1 VQTKIIGLKS
11 VFILLV
17 WFSFVFWPIS
27 TRGQQRS
34 HLLFFKDNIIHFNPS
49 HAGVNPSKIQIGS
62 RSQWLGI
69 KNAPRVNSL
78 RYISAKKKNVTWGY
92 NMETDRVFIE
102 NKNSISAD
110 YSYQLKLGD
119 QKTIYLGMR
128 VGIYSYNFDVNELV
142 RVTNEPNEMLEAV
155 RGYVG
160 NIIGVGLFYSD
171 VREKVEHFFSY
182 SIPNTVNLRRF
193 KAENGITTEVTDRVH
208 HYFVG
213 GSSIKMGENNL
224 IPHFLVRQVKHAP
237 VLYSFIIGFDFKKNF
252 EIGFGVTN
260 NDYLS
265 GYFSLKKSAKFNFGI
280 GYEFPSSTKKTALR
294 KGTVEFNLIYKL
306 NSSAA
311 KQMII
316 ETINTRAID

>member
-1 VQTKIIGLKS
+1 VIKIYLVNIVF
-11 VFILLV
+11 VFIFLPKL
-17 WFSFVFWPIS
+17 IL
-27 TRGQQRS
+27 GQQRS
-34 HLLFFKDNIIHFNPS
+34 HLLFFKDNLIHFNPA
-49 HAGVNPSKIQIGS
+49 HAGVDESKIQIGS

-92 NMETDRVFIE
+92 NIETDRVFIE

-110 YSYQLKLGD
+110 YSYHLKLGD

-128 VGIYSYNFDVNELV
+128 VGVYSYNFDVDELV

-160 NIIGVGLFYSD
+160 NIIGVGLYYSD

-182 SIPNTVNLRRF
+182 SIPNIVSLRRF
-193 KAENGITTEVTDRVH
+193 KAENGITTEVTDRIH
-208 HYFVG
+208 QYFVG
-213 GSSIKMGENNL
+213 GSVIKMGENSL

-237 VLYSFIIGFDFKKNF
+237 VLYSFLLGFDFRKNF
-252 EIGFGVTN
+252 ELGFGVTN

-265 GYFSLKKSAKFNFGI
+265 GYFSLKKMEKYNFGI
-280 GYEFPSSTKKTALR
+280 GYEFPNSTRKTALR

-306 NSSAA
+306 TSS
-311 KQMII
+311 KDKKMEI
-316 ETINTRAID
+316 ETLNTDAID

>member
-1 VQTKIIGLKS
+1 LPKL
-11 VFILLV
+11 IL
-17 WFSFVFWPIS
+17 
-27 TRGQQRS
+27 GQQRS
-34 HLLFFKDNIIHFNPS
+34 HLLFFKDNLIHFNPA
-49 HAGVNPSKIQIGS
+49 HAGVDESKIQIGS

-92 NMETDRVFIE
+92 NIETDRVFIE

-110 YSYQLKLGD
+110 YSYHLKLGD

-128 VGIYSYNFDVNELV
+128 VGVYSYNFDVDELV

-160 NIIGVGLFYSD
+160 NIIGVGLYYSD

-182 SIPNTVNLRRF
+182 SIPNIVSLRRF
-193 KAENGITTEVTDRVH
+193 KAENGITTEVTDRIH
-208 HYFVG
+208 QYFVG
-213 GSSIKMGENNL
+213 GSVIKMGENSL

-237 VLYSFIIGFDFKKNF
+237 VLYSFLLGFDFRKNF
-252 EIGFGVTN
+252 ELGFGLTN

-265 GYFSLKKSAKFNFGI
+265 GYFSLKKMEKYNFGI
-280 GYEFPSSTKKTALR
+280 GYEFPNSTRKTALR
-294 KGTVEFNLIYKL
+294 KGTVEFNLIYRL
-306 NSSAA
+306 TSS
-311 KQMII
+311 KDKKMEI
-316 ETINTRAID
+316 ETLNTDAID

>member
-1 VQTKIIGLKS
+1 MQTKTIKLKS

-17 WFSFVFWPIS
+17 LFSFIIWPLS
-27 TRGQQRS
+27 VKGQQRS
-34 HLLFFKDNIIHFNPS
+34 HLLFFKDNLIHFNPA
-49 HAGVNPSKIQIGS
+49 HAGVDPSKIQIGS

-69 KNAPRVNSL
+69 KDAPNTNSL

-92 NMETDRVFIE
+92 NIETDRVFIE
-102 NKNSISAD
+102 NKNSISGD

-128 VGIYSYNFDVNELV
+128 VGIYSYNFDVNDLV

-160 NIIGVGLFYSD
+160 NIIGVGLYYSD

-182 SIPNTVNLRRF
+182 SIPNIVSLRRF
-193 KAENGITTEVTDRVH
+193 KAENGITTQVTDRVH

-213 GSSIKMGENNL
+213 GSIIKMGENSL
-224 IPHFLVRQVKHAP
+224 IPHFLVRHVKYAP
-237 VLYSFIIGFDFKKNF
+237 VLYSVLVGFDFRKNF
-252 EIGFGVTN
+252 ELGFGVTN

-265 GYFSLKKSAKFNFGI
+265 GYFSLKKTKKYNISI
-280 GYEFPSSTKKTALR
+280 GYEFPNSSQKTALR

-306 NSSAA
+306 SNMTG
-311 KQMII
+311 KEMKI
-316 ETINTRAID
+316 ETIKTKGID

>member
-1 VQTKIIGLKS
+1 MLFNPFKCI
-11 VFILLV
+11 
-17 WFSFVFWPIS
+17 
-27 TRGQQRS
+27 GQQKS
-34 HLLFFKDNIIHFNPS
+34 HLLFFKDNLIHFNPA
-49 HAGVNPSKIQIGS
+49 HAGVDESKIQIGS

-92 NMETDRVFIE
+92 NIETDRVFIE

-110 YSYQLKLGD
+110 YSYQLKLGE

-128 VGIYSYNFDVNELV
+128 VGVYSYNFDVNELV

-160 NIIGVGLFYSD
+160 NIIGVGLYYSD

-182 SIPNTVNLRRF
+182 SIPNIVSLRRF
-193 KAENGITTEVTDRVH
+193 KAENGITTEVTDRIH

-213 GSSIKMGENNL
+213 GSSIRIGENSL

-237 VLYSFIIGFDFKKNF
+237 VMYSLLIGFDFRKYF
-252 EIGFGVTN
+252 ELGFGVTN

-265 GYFSLKKSAKFNFGI
+265 GYFSLKKMEKYNFGI
-280 GYEFPSSTKKTALR
+280 GYEFPNSTRKTALR

-306 NSSAA
+306 SSSAR
-311 KQMII
+311 KQMEI
-316 ETINTRAID
+316 ETLNTEAID

>member
-1 VQTKIIGLKS
+1 MIKIYLINMVF
-11 VFILLV
+11 VFICLPKL
-17 WFSFVFWPIS
+17 IL
-27 TRGQQRS
+27 GQQRS
-34 HLLFFKDNIIHFNPS
+34 HLLFFKDNLIHFNPA
-49 HAGVNPSKIQIGS
+49 HAGVDESKIQIGS
-62 RSQWLGI
+62 RSQWLGV

-78 RYISAKKKNVTWGY
+78 RYISSKKNNVTWGY
-92 NMETDRVFIE
+92 NIEMDKVFIE

-110 YSYQLKLGD
+110 YSYQLKLGE

-128 VGIYSYNFDVNELV
+128 VGIYSYNFDVDELV

-160 NIIGVGLFYSD
+160 NIIGVGLYYSD

-182 SIPNTVNLRRF
+182 SIPNIVSLRRF

-213 GSSIKMGENNL
+213 GSIIKMGENNL

-237 VLYSFIIGFDFKKNF
+237 VLYSFLMGFDFRNNF
-252 EIGFGVTN
+252 ELGFGVTN

-265 GYFSLKKSAKFNFGI
+265 GYFSLKKSEKYNFGL
-280 GYEFPSSTKKTALR
+280 GYEFPNSTRKTALR

-306 NSSAA
+306 SSSAG
-311 KQMII
+311 KQMTI
-316 ETINTRAID
+316 ETLNTEAID

>member
-1 VQTKIIGLKS
+1 M
-11 VFILLV
+11 LLNP
-17 WFSFVFWPIS
+17 FNCI
-27 TRGQQRS
+27 GQQKS
-34 HLLFFKDNIIHFNPS
+34 HILFIKDNLIHFNPA
-49 HAGVNPSKIQIGS
+49 HAGVDESKIQVGS
-62 RSQWLGI
+62 RSQWLGV

-92 NMETDRVFIE
+92 NIETDRVFIE

-119 QKTIYLGMR
+119 LKTIYLGMR
-128 VGIYSYNFDVNELV
+128 VGIYSYNFDVNDLV

-160 NIIGVGLFYSD
+160 NIIGVGLYYSD

-182 SIPNTVNLRRF
+182 SIPNTVSLRRF

-213 GSSIKMGENNL
+213 GSIIKMGENNL

-237 VLYSFIIGFDFKKNF
+237 VLYSFLMGFDFRKNF
-252 EIGFGVTN
+252 ELGFGVTN

-265 GYFSLKKSAKFNFGI
+265 GYFSFKKSEKYNFGI
-280 GYEFPSSTKKTALR
+280 GYEFPNSTRKTALR

-306 NSSAA
+306 SSSAR
-311 KQMII
+311 KLIEI
-316 ETINTRAID
+316 ETLKTDAID

>member
-1 VQTKIIGLKS
+1 MIKFSTLIIFS
-11 VFILLV
+11 ILLV
-17 WFSFVFWPIS
+17 YPKLC
-27 TRGQQRS
+27 RGQQRS
-34 HLLFFKDNIIHFNPS
+34 HLLFFKDNLIHFNPA
-49 HAGVNPSKIQIGS
+49 HAGVDESKIQIGS

-110 YSYQLKLGD
+110 YSYQLKLGE

-128 VGIYSYNFDVNELV
+128 VGVYSYNFDVNELV

-160 NIIGVGLFYSD
+160 NIIGVGLYYSD

-182 SIPNTVNLRRF
+182 SIPNIVSLRRF
-193 KAENGITTEVTDRVH
+193 KAENGITTEVTDRIH

-213 GSSIKMGENNL
+213 GSSIKIGENSL

-237 VLYSFIIGFDFKKNF
+237 VLYSLLIGFDFRKYF
-252 EIGFGVTN
+252 ELGFGVTN

-265 GYFSLKKSAKFNFGI
+265 GYFSLKKMEKYNFGI
-280 GYEFPSSTKKTALR
+280 GYEFPNSTRKTALR

-306 NSSAA
+306 SSSAR
-311 KQMII
+311 KQMEI
-316 ETINTRAID
+316 ETLNTEAID

>member
-1 VQTKIIGLKS
+1 LPKL
-11 VFILLV
+11 IL
-17 WFSFVFWPIS
+17 
-27 TRGQQRS
+27 GQQRS
-34 HLLFFKDNIIHFNPS
+34 HLLFFKDNLIHFNPA
-49 HAGVNPSKIQIGS
+49 HAGVDESKIQIGS

-92 NMETDRVFIE
+92 NIETDRVFIE

-119 QKTIYLGMR
+119 LKTIYLGMR

-160 NIIGVGLFYSD
+160 NIIGAGFYYSD
-171 VREKVEHFFSY
+171 LREKAEHFFSY
-182 SIPNTVNLRRF
+182 AVPNIVSLRRF
-193 KAENGITTEVTDRVH
+193 KAENGITTEVTDRIH
-208 HYFVG
+208 HYFIG
-213 GSSIKMGENNL
+213 GSSIKMGENSL
-224 IPHFLVRQVKHAP
+224 IPHFLVRHVKHAP
-237 VLYSFIIGFDFKKNF
+237 VLYSFLMGFDFRKYF
-252 EIGFGVTN
+252 ELGFGITN

-265 GYFSLKKSAKFNFGI
+265 GYFSLKKMEKYNFGI
-280 GYEFPSSTKKTALR
+280 GYEFPNSTRKTALR

-306 NSSAA
+306 SSSAR
-311 KQMII
+311 KQIEI
-316 ETINTRAID
+316 ETLNTDAID

>member
-1 VQTKIIGLKS
+1 MIKIYLVNIVF
-11 VFILLV
+11 VFIFLPKL
-17 WFSFVFWPIS
+17 IL
-27 TRGQQRS
+27 GQQRS
-34 HLLFFKDNIIHFNPS
+34 HLLFFKDNLIHFNPA
-49 HAGVNPSKIQIGS
+49 HAGVDESKIQIGS

-92 NMETDRVFIE
+92 NIETDRVFIE

-110 YSYQLKLGD
+110 YSYHLKLGD

-128 VGIYSYNFDVNELV
+128 VGVYSYNFDVDELV

-155 RGYVG
+155 RGYIG
-160 NIIGVGLFYSD
+160 NIIGVGLYYSD

-182 SIPNTVNLRRF
+182 SIPNIVSLRRF
-193 KAENGITTEVTDRVH
+193 KAENGITTEVTDRIH
-208 HYFVG
+208 QYFVG
-213 GSSIKMGENNL
+213 GSVIKMGENSL

-237 VLYSFIIGFDFKKNF
+237 VLYSFLLGFDFRKNF
-252 EIGFGVTN
+252 ELGFGVTN

-265 GYFSLKKSAKFNFGI
+265 GYFSLKKMEKYNFGI
-280 GYEFPSSTKKTALR
+280 GYEFPNSTRKTALR

-306 NSSAA
+306 TSS
-311 KQMII
+311 KDKKMEI
-316 ETINTRAID
+316 ETLNTDAID